1 MSELRKYILNLKNQC
16 FQRKKNLSNVADNS
30 EDFYLATLPSLLRTA
45 ISTPIYV
52 YCNSSTQTGVD

>member
-1 MSELRKYILNLKNQC
+1 MLPG
-16 FQRKKNLSNVADNS
+16 KKNLSNVADNS

-52 YCNSSTQTGVD
+52 YCNSSTQTGVDWFRVDIRPK

>member
-1 MSELRKYILNLKNQC
+1 MLPE
-16 FQRKKNLSNVADNS
+16 KKNLSNVADNS

-52 YCNSSTQTGVD
+52 YCNSSTQTRVDWFRVDIRPK